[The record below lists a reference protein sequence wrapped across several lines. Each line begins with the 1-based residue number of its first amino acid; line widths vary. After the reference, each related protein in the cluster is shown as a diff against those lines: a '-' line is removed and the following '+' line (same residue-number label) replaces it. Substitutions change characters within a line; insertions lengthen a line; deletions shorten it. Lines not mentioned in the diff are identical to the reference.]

1 MAEIVYRLMPAFRE
15 LPQQISPPRAKAW
28 IQKPQG
34 GEKFLVQ
41 IPRGARG
48 MVMEE
53 IDTCINEF
61 DNI

>member
-1 MAEIVYRLMPAFRE
+1 MPAPRE
-15 LPQQISPPRAKAW
+15 LPQQIPPQAKAW

-34 GEKFLVQ
+34 GEKFLAQ
-41 IPRGARG
+41 IPRGTRG